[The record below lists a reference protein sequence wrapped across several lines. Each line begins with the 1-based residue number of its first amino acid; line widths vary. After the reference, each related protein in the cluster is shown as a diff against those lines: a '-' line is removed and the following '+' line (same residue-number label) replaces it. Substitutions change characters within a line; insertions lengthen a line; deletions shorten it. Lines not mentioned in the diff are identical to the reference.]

1 MAITV
6 YRSCNA
12 DLFEGMTDGGW
23 KKYAMHRGG
32 YVEGDTAGVRRN
44 MSGVWHGFH
53 EAQNKWLPDGR
64 PCITQNYLDVS
75 PMDLENV

>member
-6 YRSCNA
+6 IRSCNA
-12 DLFEGMTDGGW
+12 ELHEGMTDGGW
-23 KKYAMHRGG
+23 KKAIMHRGG
-32 YVEGDTAGVRRN
+32 FVEGDLAGVRRC

-53 EAQNKWLPDGR
+53 EAQPKWLPDGR
-64 PCITQNYLDVS
+64 QVSTQNYIDVS